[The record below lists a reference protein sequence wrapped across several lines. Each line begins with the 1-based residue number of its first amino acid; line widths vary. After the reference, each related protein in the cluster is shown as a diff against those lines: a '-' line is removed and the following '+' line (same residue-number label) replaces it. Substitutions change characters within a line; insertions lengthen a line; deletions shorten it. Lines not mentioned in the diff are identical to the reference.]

1 MISTTHLHHTL
12 VDGRADFLV
21 RVVCADVIR
30 NFPPK
35 NCAAG
40 CLLSRASQINKQLRM
55 RYRKS
60 SSLRA
65 QVRFVCYGNLVVCY
79 AHVHVKDFHDHI
91 GK

>member
-1 MISTTHLHHTL
+1 M
-12 VDGRADFLV
+12 

-35 NCAAG
+35 NRAAG

-91 GK
+91 GKYEFFFSKIKENQWFNPLFS